1 MEFSSFYHDKTLTP
15 FIVAVPVVLVTI
27 VCGLFLSL
35 LILPIQRERNN
46 EYLNTLTVP
55 IIVHDE
61 PNWIDLSN
69 SLNDFHQKIAAC
81 LSGLSRQL
89 DMAKLREM
97 TYGGTSLSTSLA
109 KRIDTL
115 SLILHEDSMLLEEIL
130 KPFSVIRAITD
141 EMTEQTAATEIDKD
155 DRTDDNVPI
164 TNDSTSH
171 PSRYLNELDMSN
183 ESSSYDSSM
192 QIVAHIVRDWTVLG
206 RHVRLSTYSW
216 CQHQLQQSPA
226 SKILVPGA
234 GLGRLAVE
242 LAQDGHSVEANE
254 ISLVMAAVINSIIN
268 KQLVGTIHPFSLDY
282 FVNEI
287 NHDLR
292 NEAVRFPDV
301 SIKDTKGS
309 LSLTLGDFVSTYA
322 NTHKQ
327 YDAIITCF
335 FIDTAT
341 NIYDYLAI
349 IHNALID
356 GGLWIHVGPLQ
367 WHLNAHLH
375 PSVNELKGMVQDL
388 GFTIQQ
394 WSIDKEAMDYRMD
407 DTIVRSTKFEGYRP
421 LRVVAMK
428 QSKALPYQ
436 IKTLAKTKSNVLK
449 RGFPPSSLLE
459 QINTVIIEE
468 L

>member
-1 MEFSSFYHDKTLTP
+1 MIFH
-15 FIVAVPVVLVTI
+15 
-27 VCGLFLSL
+27 L
-35 LILPIQRERNN
+35 LRQS
-46 EYLNTLTVP
+46 
-55 IIVHDE
+55 VHLE
-61 PNWIDLSN
+61 P
-69 SLNDFHQKIAAC
+69 
-81 LSGLSRQL
+81 
-89 DMAKLREM
+89 
-97 TYGGTSLSTSLA
+97 
-109 KRIDTL
+109 
-115 SLILHEDSMLLEEIL
+115 
-130 KPFSVIRAITD
+130 
-141 EMTEQTAATEIDKD
+141 
-155 DRTDDNVPI
+155 
-164 TNDSTSH
+164 
-171 PSRYLNELDMSN
+171 
-183 ESSSYDSSM
+183 
-192 QIVAHIVRDWTVLG
+192 
-206 RHVRLSTYSW
+206 
-216 CQHQLQQSPA
+216 
-226 SKILVPGA
+226 
-234 GLGRLAVE
+234 
-242 LAQDGHSVEANE
+242 AQDGHSVEANE

-268 KQLVGTIHPFSLDY
+268 KQIVGTIHPFSLDY

-459 QINTVIIEE
+459 QINTVVIEE